1 MENINLVNLCP
12 HKVDILREDGSVLT
26 IAPSGIVPR
35 CSQTEVQVTSVNG
48 IAVTR
53 QTYGEV
59 YDLPAPKEGTVYIVS
74 RMVAAAVPDRY
85 DLMIPG
91 PVFRDPETGNPTG
104 CRGLSVL

>member
-1 MENINLVNLCP
+1 MELINLCP
-12 HKVDILREDGSVLT
+12 HKVDILCEDGSVLT

-35 CSQTEVQVTSVNG
+35 CSQTEVKVASVNG
-48 IAVTR
+48 IAITK

-59 YDLPAPKEGTVYIVS
+59 YDLPDPVEGTLYIVS
-74 RMVAAAVPDRY
+74 RMVAAAMPNRH
-85 DLMIPG
+85 DLVIPG

>member
-1 MENINLVNLCP
+1 MEFINLCP

-26 IAPSGIVPR
+26 LQPSGIVPR
-35 CSQTEVQVTSVNG
+35 CSQTEVKVTSVNG

-59 YDLPAPKEGTVYIVS
+59 YDLPDPEEGILYIVS
-74 RMVAAAVPDRY
+74 RMVAAAMPNRS
-85 DLMIPG
+85 DLLIPG